1 MNILEIVGLFTLA
14 LVGIVSFLHVTG
26 LSRMNME
33 HIDNMIMGIRKRPLD
48 DLLSTRI
55 IQLVKQNTNED
66 QINQF
71 IADSGFSAD
80 VVNEVFALEG
90 AWLTHGEV
98 ILEFIEWI
106 LTGKCAKTLR
116 PNPLRVSNQDKDR
129 KRPRNASPG

>member
-1 MNILEIVGLFTLA
+1 
-14 LVGIVSFLHVTG
+14 
-26 LSRMNME
+26 
-33 HIDNMIMGIRKRPLD
+33 MGIKKISLD

-55 IQLVKQNTNED
+55 LKLVKQNTNQD

-106 LTGKCAKTLR
+106 LSGKCAKTIR
-116 PNPLRVSNQDKDR
+116 PNPFRVINQDKDR
-129 KRPRNASPG
+129 QEAA